1 MKKLIFLF
9 ALFMGGMLT
18 AMAGGHGSQF
28 GEKVKLTSKILN
40 EDRMVMVYTP
50 DSYTLSN
57 QDYPV
62 MYLLDGESHFFHAS
76 GIVQFLSSQGLMP
89 EMIVVAI
96 KNVDRTRDFSPTTV
110 DKWPNTG
117 GAEKF
122 MSFIS
127 DELIPKINEKYRTH
141 EYKVLVGHSFGGEF
155 ATYALLNRP
164 DVFNGYIAISPY
176 MMYDNNFMIG
186 ETKAKLQ
193 ASYDENVTFFMTV
206 GDEPDYYATLD
217 EFQSIV
223 ESKSP
228 ENFQLK
234 YKKFSHDDHGSVTHI
249 SIYKG
254 LKYIYDG
261 WKLNKEQ
268 FKEGLAAIDDHYEML
283 SEKFGYAV
291 NTPEMTINQLGY
303 WYLGN
308 EDMKN
313 ALKVFKANIK
323 RYPESANVYDSYAE
337 ALENNNQFA
346 EAEKYYGKAVK
357 LAEMSHHVNLE
368 IYQKNL
374 ARMQEKMASM

>member
-1 MKKLIFLF
+1 M

-18 AMAGGHGSQF
+18 AMAGGHGPQF
-28 GEKVKLTSKILN
+28 GEKVKLNSKVLD
-40 EDRMVMVYTP
+40 EERVVMVYTP
-50 DSYTLSN
+50 ESYTLTN

-76 GIVQFLSSQGLMP
+76 GIVQFLSAQGMMP

-110 DKWPNTG
+110 EKWPNTG
-117 GAEKF
+117 GAGNF

-127 DELIPKINEKYRTH
+127 DELIPKIDEKYRTH
-141 EYKVLVGHSFGGEF
+141 DYKVLVGHSFGGEF

-176 MMYDNNFMIG
+176 MMYDDNFMIK
-186 ETKAKLQ
+186 EAKAKMQ
-193 ASYDENVTFFMTV
+193 ASYKNDISFFMTI

-217 EFQSIV
+217 NFESIV
-223 ESKSP
+223 NSKSP
-228 ENFQLK
+228 GNFNFTYVKFEN
-234 YKKFSHDDHGSVTHI
+234 DDHGSVAHK
-249 SIYKG
+249 SIYAG
-254 LKYIYDG
+254 LEYIYDG
-261 WKLNKEQ
+261 WKLSKGE
-268 FKEGLAAIDDHYEML
+268 FKEGLAAIDDHYELL

-291 NTPEMTINQLGY
+291 NTPELTINKLGY

-308 EDMKN
+308 EDMEK
-313 ALKVFKANIK
+313 ALKVFKENIK

-337 ALENNNQFA
+337 ALENDDQFA

-368 IYQKNL
+368 LYQKNL
-374 ARMQEKMASM
+374 ARMQEKLASM